1 MACYHF
7 TMKTD
12 KQNNGNSTESIEHI
26 NYITRQGKYSN
37 IDFKEA
43 LSKQEFSGNALG
55 LEGAKT
61 GQIHYLYRSLY
72 GSIRLNGDRIEVSDH
87 CTPETLY
94 IAMEIAK
101 EQQISPLTVFGNVK
115 FNAQIIRATVDL
127 EETIHFSNA
136 YLTQEVN
143 QLRKDRE
150 YEKEAQRKNVRVVNF
165 GDYNRTGVVT
175 KSSDTLTGPGTFTR
189 TGNDKRSRCTGR
201 TTIFQPNIATAGND
215 RQKENASGK
224 TELQSLSECNVATAS
239 EQSDLLVL
247 RHAWHE
253 LANQHPRRYPNM
265 RRNVYDRKLIFD
277 AKNIAKK
284 ILTIRNA
291 QTKAGAHADYIDRQS
306 QFAKRGGCIFTNH
319 HLPSWA
325 NNSPQ
330 KFFAAADGYE
340 RANACCY
347 REIEFALPN
356 ELNLEQ
362 QKEIIDTFLEH
373 HLKDFYYAYAIH
385 DKVGVM
391 SNGEHN
397 THVHIMF
404 SDREIDDQERQQE
417 RSAKD
422 FFARATAHK
431 DGTTTGCAKADKF
444 NGKTRSAYLGIMR
457 KDFAEI
463 QNTILQK
470 YGYDATV
477 DHRSL
482 KEQREEALI
491 NGDVL
496 LAELLNR
503 IPEEHLGPDIAKE
516 KNNPK
521 VIDLQKYRK
530 YKKEHAALLTTA
542 ELIQSSIQK
551 DTTDAAM
558 HNNMANVSALTHSAD
573 YQAVLQT
580 KTADAARLQALKKDM
595 IFTLKNIQTYKKLIV
610 WNGDATKTVQAE
622 YLYEPE
628 KVLYRELKNL
638 EQQKQHWLTFSAN
651 LKEPDRTSDDLDAYT
666 TLSQELQNK
675 LAALDQDI
683 TIAAKAIEP
692 AFRRIAANKK
702 IAPAIKSKMIVML
715 ASNKPI
721 KADLE
726 KANNHLAKITNEM
739 EALVK
744 NYILDA
750 TYAANEKGITAYACH
765 QVLSNAFLNKKKQYE
780 QNKTAMKKLKVISI
794 PRAELMAKDVFTN
807 QGFKKIR
814 EEKRLAEKENQRIAK
829 AMQDYQLQKE
839 KFEQVIKPLVEQ
851 VEETIAYNQ
860 QSQSVKQEKMRLDQR
875 IQTHKE
881 CMANLDARLQQLIE
895 KCNAPEGQEKIKEI
909 TRGILSKNQP
919 VAKRYEELN
928 QTNQRIAQELKDL
941 SVNIYAAKKQVYYDQ
956 KHGPARYK
964 AISNIKAASS
974 PQSLCSLIASAIRGE
989 PHAAQA
995 VARTCSKDDRYIDW
1009 TMMDQME
1016 RASEQEK
1023 ITYHLE

>member
-1 MACYHF
+1 MAYYHF

-12 KQNNGNSTESIEHI
+12 KQNNGNSTKSIEHI
-26 NYITRQGKYSN
+26 NYITRQEKYST

-43 LSKQEFSGNALG
+43 LAKQEFTGNALG

-61 GQIHYLYRSLY
+61 GRIHYLYRSLY
-72 GSIRLNGDRIEVSDH
+72 GSIRLNGHRMEVSDH

-94 IAMEIAK
+94 IAMELAK
-101 EQQISPLTVFGNVK
+101 EKHLSPLTVFGSVK
-115 FNAQIIRATVDL
+115 FNAQVIRATVDM
-127 EETIHFSNA
+127 EESIQFSNA
-136 YLTQEVN
+136 YLTQQVN
-143 QLRKDRE
+143 QLRKDRA
-150 YEKEAQRKNVRVVNF
+150 YENDAQRKNIRVVNF

-175 KSSDTLTGPGTFTR
+175 KSSGTLTGPGTFTR
-189 TGNDKRSRCTGR
+189 TGNDGRSRDTGR
-201 TTIFQPNIATAGND
+201 ATIYQPNATANIND
-215 RQKENASGK
+215 RPKENATGS
-224 TELQSLSECNVATAS
+224 TELHALSERYVADAS

-253 LANQHPRRYPNM
+253 LAERDSRQYPIM
-265 RRNVYDRKLIFD
+265 RRHVYDRKIIFD
-277 AKNIAKK
+277 ARNIAKK

-291 QTKAGAHADYIDRQS
+291 QIKAGAHADYIDRQS
-306 QFAKRGGCIFTNH
+306 QFANRGGCIFTNH
-319 HLPSWA
+319 HLPTWA

-362 QKEIIDTFLEH
+362 QKEIIETFLDH
-373 HLKDFYYAYAIH
+373 HLNDFYYAYAIH

-391 SNGEHN
+391 SNDKHN

-404 SDREIDDQERQQE
+404 SDREIDDQERRQE

-422 FFARATAHK
+422 FFSRATTKK
-431 DGTTTGCAKADKF
+431 DGTKTGCAKAEKF
-444 NGKTRSAYLGIMR
+444 NGKTRSTYLGIMR

-463 QNTILQK
+463 QNAILQK
-470 YGYDATV
+470 YGYDVTV

-482 KEQREEALI
+482 KEQREEALS
-491 NGDVL
+491 NGDIL
-496 LAELLNR
+496 LAELLDR
-503 IPEEHLGPDIAKE
+503 IPEEHLGPKIAKD
-516 KNNPK
+516 KNHPK
-521 VIDLQKYRK
+521 VIELQKYRE

-542 ELIQSSIQK
+542 ELIQSSIRK

-558 HNNMANVSALTHSAD
+558 QNNMAKISTLTHSAD
-573 YQAVLQT
+573 YQAVLKT
-580 KTADAARLQALKKDM
+580 KTADAARIQTLKEDM
-595 IFTLKNIQTYKKLIV
+595 LSTLKNIQTYKSLIV
-610 WNGDATKTVQAE
+610 WNGDAAKTVQAE
-622 YLYEPE
+622 YLYAPE
-628 KVLYRELKNL
+628 KVLYHELNNL
-638 EQQKQHWLTFSAN
+638 ESQKQHWLTFRASL
-651 LKEPDRTSDDLDAYT
+651 LKSDRTSENLDAYNA
-666 TLSQELQNK
+666 LDAELQNK

-683 TIAAKAIEP
+683 KIAAKAIEP

-702 IAPAIKSKMIVML
+702 IAPAIKSKMIALL
-715 ASNKPI
+715 ASNKPV

-726 KANNHLAKITNEM
+726 KANQHLADITNEM
-739 EALVK
+739 EAIVK

-750 TYAANEKGITAYACH
+750 TQAANTKGISAYACH

-780 QNKTAMKKLKVISI
+780 QNKTAMEKLKVISI

-829 AMQDYQLQKE
+829 AMQDYMLQKE
-839 KFEQVIKPLVEQ
+839 KFEQAVKPLVEQ

-860 QSQSVKQEKMRLDQR
+860 QSQSLEQEKMRLNQR
-875 IQTHKE
+875 VQTHKE
-881 CMANLDARLQQLIE
+881 CMADLDARLQQLIE
-895 KCNAPEGQEKIKEI
+895 RCSSTEGKEKIQEI
-909 TRGILSKNQP
+909 ARGILSKNQP
-919 VAKRYEELN
+919 IAERHEKLKQMN
-928 QTNQRIAQELKDL
+928 QTIERELKDL
-941 SVNIYAAKKQVYYDQ
+941 AVNIYAAKKQVYYDQ

-964 AISNIKAASS
+964 AVGNITAASS
-974 PQSLCSLIASAIRGE
+974 PQSLCTLIASAIRGE

-995 VARTCSKDDRYIDW
+995 VARTCSKEDRFLDW

-1016 RASEQEK
+1016 REAAQEK
-1023 ITYHLE
+1023 IAYHLE